1 MINQILVTHAH
12 IDHFGGV
19 YDTIK
24 LLENKNKATES
35 LGVYK
40 MLTDNQYERTVF
52 ERYPELRER
61 VCNIEDNQMF
71 EVEEGLSI
79 QALHTPGHIDDHMS
93 FLLREQKTLVTGD
106 IILGSPSTAIVDL
119 DAYIRSLGRVQ
130 QLADLEWP
138 LLPHSIGLDKPDLI
152 MVPAREKI
160 AQYVNYRVSRLNELL
175 DCFCQQGEA
184 ASEG

>member
-1 MINQILVTHAH
+1 MTNPNQFSLCGTNCFILGRGPIKTIVDPGDFPERNEEFLNRLGAYLDANSSVMINQILVTHAH

-19 YDTIK
+19 FDTIK

-52 ERYPELRER
+52 ERYPELRQR

-79 QALHTPGHIDDHMS
+79 
-93 FLLREQKTLVTGD
+93 
-106 IILGSPSTAIVDL
+106 
-119 DAYIRSLGRVQ
+119 
-130 QLADLEWP
+130 
-138 LLPHSIGLDKPDLI
+138 
-152 MVPAREKI
+152 
-160 AQYVNYRVSRLNELL
+160 
-175 DCFCQQGEA
+175 
-184 ASEG
+184 